1 MSIERVKP
9 NSDSGIELYVSNDG
23 SQSGVSQLGL
33 ARLCGITE
41 PPMRNTLSDRSKMAI
56 ILGKDIP
63 TADLYHFLTGDNQAK
78 VIKHEIASKVVFYYA
93 FNAKGKTEIAK
104 YSLGKFL
111 EIGMDKWIKDSL
123 GYIETHGNA
132 DQRLFDLLAVMGSD
146 IKEMKADLAGTAGY
160 RAARITLPG
169 LREWMEALDESDRK
183 QLAFP
188 PAGGEQLF
196 TLNEWADVDQ
206 DGMIL
211 DRKQKHSLANILS
224 STYKMMAL
232 EMPEKVIRYNEKGY
246 KLAPVQAYPE
256 RHFVLI
262 RMCFAKLINR

>member
-1 MSIERVKP
+1 MKIEIVKP
-9 NSDSGIELYVSNDG
+9 NSESGIELYVSNDG
-23 SQSGVSQLGL
+23 TQSGVSQIGL

-41 PPMRNTLSDRSKMAI
+41 APLRRTLNDNTKMAH
-56 ILGKDIP
+56 ILGKQIP
-63 TADLYHFLTGDNQAK
+63 TADLSLVLTSEHNAK
-78 VIKHEIASKVVFYYA
+78 IIKHQYASKIIFYYA
-93 FNAKGKTEIAK
+93 ITAINKTKEAQ
-104 YSLGKFL
+104 YSLAKFL
-111 EIGMDKWIKDSL
+111 EIGMDKWIKESL
-123 GYIETHGNA
+123 GYVEQHGNA

-146 IKEMKADLAGTAGY
+146 IKEMKADLASTSGY
-160 RAARITLPG
+160 RAARISLPG

-183 QLAFP
+183 QLALP

-206 DGMIL
+206 DGMSL
-211 DRKQKHSLANILS
+211 DRKQKHGLANILS

-232 EMPEKVIRYNEKGY
+232 EMPEKVVRYNEKGY